1 MEHQEIELIP
11 GQSFEVIT
19 GLPVKLMAIV
29 DGYVMARHK
38 GCFPFVETIA
48 TFRTRIKKCI
58 GNQSHLKPL

>member
-11 GQSFEVIT
+11 GQSFEVII

-38 GCFPFVETIA
+38 GCFPFVETIDR
-48 TFRTRIKKCI
+48 FRMRIKKSI
-58 GNQSHLKPL
+58 TKIDNNA